1 MSPTLVLF
9 HSNLRVGDNPALAAA
24 AELGPVVPVFVLDE
38 NFGRPLG
45 GASRWWLHRSLQS
58 LGNDLRDLGAPL
70 TLRQGD
76 LLDEVKALVHE
87 TGATRIF
94 LQHGYDPSIQKGE
107 AALHKWGVKSDVE
120 IKRFAG
126 QVLFPPETIR
136 TQQDKP
142 YTVFSP
148 FWRACLK
155 QASFGPLVRCDTLP
169 PVAEQPLSLDL
180 EELHLL
186 PSHFDWTPSLA
197 EAFTP
202 GEAQALETLDAHLDE
217 GLRSYKEMRD
227 HPGHS
232 PGTSKLSAHLRF
244 GEISPRTIWHR
255 TQEAMARDPDLA
267 RDGEWFLRELGWRD
281 FSYHLLHH
289 FPSLPNAPLRPA
301 FENFPWSQG
310 PSAELTRWQKGLT
323 GFPIVDAGMRQLWQT
338 GWMHNRV
345 RMIVA
350 SFLVKELLIHWREGE
365 AWFWD
370 TLVDADPASNAASWQ
385 WVAGCGADAAPY
397 FRIFNPVLQGEKF
410 DADGTYVTRFV
421 PELAKLPKKFL
432 HKPWEAPATVLEEA
446 DLTLGQDY
454 PHPIVDRKQAR
465 GRALEAFQS
474 IKAKKPRGIS
484 A

>member
-1 MSPTLVLF
+1 MTTTLVLF
-9 HSNLRVGDNPALAAA
+9 HKNLRVGDNPALTAA

-38 NFGRPLG
+38 SFGRALG
-45 GASRWWLHRSLQS
+45 GASRWWLHHSLQS
-58 LGNDLRDLGAPL
+58 LDNDLRALGAPL
-70 TLRQGD
+70 ILRKGD
-76 LLDEVKALVHE
+76 LLDEVKALVRA
-87 TGATRIF
+87 TGASRVF
-94 LQHGYDPSIQKGE
+94 LQHGYDPSVQKGE
-107 AALHKWGVKSDVE
+107 AALHEWGVKSDVE

-148 FWRACLK
+148 YWRTCLK
-155 QASFGPLVRCDTLP
+155 QASFGPLVRCDRLT
-169 PVAEQPLSLDL
+169 PVAEQPSSLDL

-186 PSHFDWTPSLA
+186 PRSFDWTPSLA

-202 GEAQALETLDAHLDE
+202 GEAQALETLDAYLDG
-217 GLRSYKEMRD
+217 GLKSYKEMRD
-227 HPGHS
+227 HPGHT

-255 TQEAMARDPDLA
+255 TQDAMARDPGLA

-289 FPSLPNAPLRPA
+289 FPSLPTAPLRPA
-301 FENFPWSQG
+301 FEDFPWSQG
-310 PSAELTRWQKGLT
+310 PSKELTSWQKGLT

-370 TLVDADPASNAASWQ
+370 TLVDADPASNTASWQ

-410 DADGTYVTRFV
+410 DADGAYVTRFV
-421 PELAKLPKKFL
+421 PELAKLPKKYL
-432 HKPWEAPATVLEEA
+432 HKPWEAPADVLEDA
-446 DLTLGQDY
+446 RLKLGQDY
-454 PHPIVDRKQAR
+454 PVPIVDRKQAR
-465 GRALEAFQS
+465 ARALEAFQS
-474 IKAKKPRGIS
+474 IKTEKP
-484 A
+484 

>member
-1 MSPTLVLF
+1 MMPTLVLF
-9 HSNLRVGDNPALAAA
+9 HSNLRVGDNPALTAA
-24 AELGPVVPVFVLDE
+24 AEAGPVVPLFVLDE
-38 NFGRPLG
+38 SFGRTLG
-45 GASRWWLHRSLQS
+45 GASRWWLHQS
-58 LGNDLRDLGAPL
+58 LKSLGHDLQALGAPL
-70 TLRQGD
+70 ILRRGS
-76 LLDEVKALVHE
+76 LIDEVQDLVAS
-87 TGATRIF
+87 TGATRVF
-94 LQHGYDPSIQKGE
+94 LQHGYDPSVQKGE
-107 AALHKWGVKSDVE
+107 AALHDWGVKADVE
-120 IKRFAG
+120 VKRFAG

-148 FWRACLK
+148 FWRTCLK
-155 QASFGPLVRCDTLP
+155 QAAFGPLVRCDALTTATEP
-169 PVAEQPLSLDL
+169 PHSLSLA
-180 EELHLL
+180 ELNLL
-186 PSHFDWTPSLA
+186 PGGFDWTPSLA
-197 EAFTP
+197 AAFTP
-202 GEAQALETLDAHLDE
+202 GEAHALVTLDAYLGD
-217 GLRSYKEMRD
+217 GLATYKDMRD
-227 HPGHS
+227 HPGHM

-255 TQEAMARDPDLA
+255 TQEAMARDPSLA

-289 FPSLPNAPLRPA
+289 FPSLPTDPLRPA
-301 FENFPWSQG
+301 FQDFPWAHG
-310 PSAELTRWQKGLT
+310 PGAEFTAWKKGLT

-385 WVAGCGADAAPY
+385 WAAGCGADAAPY

-410 DADGTYVTRFV
+410 DADGTYVSQFV
-421 PELAKLPKKFL
+421 PELANLPKKYL
-432 HKPWEAPATVLEEA
+432 HKPWEAPDSVLSDA
-446 DLTLGQDY
+446 GLVLGHDY

-465 GRALEAFQS
+465 ERALAAFQS
-474 IKAKKPRGIS
+474 IKGEKP
-484 A
+484 

>member
-9 HSNLRVGDNPALAAA
+9 HTNLRVGDNPALTSA
-24 AELGPVVPVFVLDE
+24 AESGPVVPVFVLDE
-38 NFGRPLG
+38 SFGRALG

-58 LGNDLRDLGAPL
+58 LATRLADLGAPL
-70 TLRQGD
+70 ILRQGD
-76 LLDEVKALVHE
+76 LIDEVSELVQE
-87 TGATRIF
+87 TGATRVF
-94 LQHGYDPSIQKGE
+94 LQHGYDPSVQKGE
-107 AALHKWGVKSDVE
+107 TALHDWGVKSDLE

-148 FWRACLK
+148 YWRTCVK
-155 QASFGPLVRCDTLP
+155 QASFGPLVRCDRLT
-169 PVAEQPLSLDL
+169 PVAEQPSSLKL
-180 EELHLL
+180 EELRLL
-186 PSHFDWTPSLA
+186 PNGFDWTPSLA
-197 EAFTP
+197 DTFTP
-202 GEAQALETLDAHLDE
+202 GEAQALETLDTYLDD

-244 GEISPRTIWHR
+244 GEISPRTIWQR
-255 TQEAMARDPDLA
+255 TQDAIARNPDLA

-289 FPSLPNAPLRPA
+289 FPSLPTAPLRPA
-301 FENFPWSQG
+301 FDDFPWNQG
-310 PSAELTRWQKGLT
+310 PSRELTSWQKGLT

-370 TLVDADPASNAASWQ
+370 TLVDADPASNTASWQ

-410 DADGTYVTRFV
+410 DADGVYVTRFV
-421 PELAKLPKKFL
+421 PELAKLPKKYL
-432 HKPWEAPATVLEEA
+432 HKPWEAPAHVLEEA
-446 DLTLGQDY
+446 CLKLGQDY
-454 PHPIVDRKQAR
+454 PLPIVDRKQAR
-465 GRALEAFQS
+465 ARALEAFQS
-474 IKAKKPRGIS
+474 IKVKKP
-484 A
+484 

>member
-1 MSPTLVLF
+1 MSATLVLF
-9 HSNLRVGDNPALAAA
+9 HNNLRIGDNPALTAA
-24 AELGPVVPVFVLDE
+24 AEIGPVVPLFVLDE
-38 NFGRPLG
+38 TFGRALG
-45 GASRWWLHRSLQS
+45 SASRWWLHRSLEALANS
-58 LGNDLRDLGAPL
+58 LQELGAPL
-70 TLRQGD
+70 ILRKGD
-76 LLDEVKALVHE
+76 LIDAVQELVQE
-87 TGATRIF
+87 TGATRVF
-94 LQHGYDPSIQKGE
+94 LQHGYDPSVQKGE
-107 AALHKWGVKSDVE
+107 AGLHGWGLKSDVE

-148 FWRACLK
+148 FWRTCLK
-155 QASFGPLVRCDTLP
+155 QVDFGPLVRCDRLT
-169 PVAEQPLSLDL
+169 PVPKQPCSLDL
-180 EELHLL
+180 GKLDLL
-186 PSHFDWTPSLA
+186 PSGVDWTPSLA

-202 GEAQALETLDAHLDE
+202 GEAQALGTLDAYLNG
-217 GLRSYKEMRD
+217 GLKSYKEMRD
-227 HPGHS
+227 HPGHT

-255 TQEAMARDPDLA
+255 TQDAMARDPDLA

-289 FPSLPNAPLRPA
+289 FPSLPKTPLRSA
-301 FENFPWSQG
+301 FEGFPWSRG
-310 PSAELTRWQKGLT
+310 PSAELASWKKGLT

-350 SFLVKELLIHWREGE
+350 SFLVKELLIDWREGE

-370 TLVDADPASNAASWQ
+370 TLVDADPASNTASWQ
-385 WVAGCGADAAPY
+385 WAAGCGADAAPY

-410 DADGTYVTRFV
+410 DADGAYVTRFA
-421 PELAKLPKKFL
+421 PELKNLPKKYL
-432 HKPWEAPATVLEEA
+432 HKPWEAPAAVLEEA
-446 DLTLGQDY
+446 DLKLGNDY

-465 GRALEAFQS
+465 ARALAAFQS
-474 IKAKKPRGIS
+474 IKAQKP
-484 A
+484 